1 MSRSEKNLKI
11 IRIIINNHI
20 TFNNTFFF
28 LQWEKFSSLASHL
41 PLVIV
46 VIGLRPIDKSRR
58 FGTLRKASDGIREK
72 LLSCRRRRLKVVSP
86 RRDVASSFLRRHE
99 EMSKY
104 VSDLKDENESDAIVP
119 TNGFPDKYSSAKFE
133 RC

>member
-1 MSRSEKNLKI
+1 MEYIPGSY
-11 IRIIINNHI
+11 
-20 TFNNTFFF
+20 
-28 LQWEKFSSLASHL
+28 L
-41 PLVIV
+41 PLVIE

-99 EMSKY
+99 EISKY
-104 VSDLKDENESDAIVP
+104 VSDLKDENESDAIE
-119 TNGFPDKYSSAKFE
+119 E
-133 RC
+133 RFCFI